1 MFTRLDR
8 KRTRLA
14 DDVYEQILSA
24 ILSGEIV
31 PGERLIQETI
41 ASQID
46 VSRTPVREAFLRLE
60 REGVLE
66 AAGRGGFQIRDITE
80 KEIQDLYLAREA
92 VEGFAAK
99 LLAGALSQE
108 QAQNIETAVR
118 SEMDLKSIHK
128 EEHFHANRTIV
139 VQTGNGFL
147 LDMFD
152 SIWNRGISIRSFAAY
167 PIPDS
172 QDNREQHL
180 LLLDQIKTGR
190 ADEAETAMV
199 AHIREGLD
207 NHVRWL
213 HEERC
218 PWRSD

>member
-1 MFTRLDR
+1 MFSRLTRN
-8 KRTRLA
+8 RTRLA

-31 PGERLIQETI
+31 PGERLIQENI

-66 AAGRGGFQIRDITE
+66 TAGRGGFQIRNITE
-80 KEIQDLYLAREA
+80 QEIQELYLAREA

-108 QAQNIETAVR
+108 QVQNIEAAVR
-118 SEMDLKSIHK
+118 SEISLNSTHK
-128 EEHFHANRTIV
+128 EEHFHANRNIHRTIV
-139 VQTGNGFL
+139 AQTGNGIL

-152 SIWNRGISIRSFAAY
+152 SIWNRGISIRSFSAY
-167 PIPDS
+167 RIPDDT
-172 QDNREQHL
+172 DNREQHL
-180 LLLDQIKTGR
+180 ELLDQIKLGPII
-190 ADEAETAMV
+190 EAENAMV
-199 AHIREGLD
+199 AHIREGLH

-213 HEERC
+213 HDERH
-218 PWRSD
+218 

>member
-41 ASQID
+41 ACQIN

-66 AAGRGGFQIRDITE
+66 AAGRGGFQIRDINE

-118 SEMDLKSIHK
+118 SEMGLKSIHK
-128 EEHFHANRTIV
+128 EEHFHANRTIHRTIV
-139 VQTGNGFL
+139 AQTGNGIL

-172 QDNREQHL
+172 QENREQHL
-180 LLLDQIKTGR
+180 LLLDQIKTGNV
-190 ADEAETAMV
+190 DEAETAMV

-213 HEERC
+213 HDERH
-218 PWRSD
+218 

>member
-8 KRTRLA
+8 KRARLA

-41 ASQID
+41 ASQIN

-66 AAGRGGFQIRDITE
+66 AAGRGGFQIRDINE

-118 SEMDLKSIHK
+118 SEMGLKSIHK
-128 EEHFHANRTIV
+128 EEHFHANRTIHRTIV
-139 VQTGNGFL
+139 AQTGNGIL

-172 QDNREQHL
+172 QENREQHL
-180 LLLDQIKTGR
+180 LLLDQIKTGNV
-190 ADEAETAMV
+190 DEAETAMV

-213 HEERC
+213 HDERH
-218 PWRSD
+218 

>member
-1 MFTRLDR
+1 MFSRLTR

-46 VSRTPVREAFLRLE
+46 VSRTPVREAILRLE

-66 AAGRGGFQIRDITE
+66 ATGRSGFQIREISE

-118 SEMDLKSIHK
+118 SEMGLKSPHK
-128 EEHFHANRTIV
+128 EEHFHANRNIHRTIV
-139 VQTGNGFL
+139 AQTGNGIL

-172 QDNREQHL
+172 RDNRQQHL
-180 LLLDQIKTGR
+180 LLLDQIKTGNV
-190 ADEAETAMV
+190 DEAETAMV
-199 AHIREGLD
+199 AHNREGLD

-213 HEERC
+213 HEERH
-218 PWRSD
+218 

>member
-1 MFTRLDR
+1 MFSRLTRN
-8 KRTRLA
+8 RTRLA

-31 PGERLIQETI
+31 PGERLIQENI

-46 VSRTPVREAFLRLE
+46 VSRTPVREAFFRLE

-66 AAGRGGFQIRDITE
+66 TAGRGGFQIRNITE
-80 KEIQDLYLAREA
+80 QEIQELYLAREA

-108 QAQNIETAVR
+108 QVQNIEAAVR
-118 SEMDLKSIHK
+118 SEISLNSTHK
-128 EEHFHANRTIV
+128 EEHFHANRNIHRTIV
-139 VQTGNGFL
+139 AQTGNGIL

-152 SIWNRGISIRSFAAY
+152 SIWNRGISIRSFSAY
-167 PIPDS
+167 RIPDDT
-172 QDNREQHL
+172 DNREQHL
-180 LLLDQIKTGR
+180 ELLDQIKQGPMV
-190 ADEAETAMV
+190 EAENAMV
-199 AHIREGLD
+199 AHIREGLH

-213 HEERC
+213 HDERH
-218 PWRSD
+218 

>member
-1 MFTRLDR
+1 MFSRLTR

-14 DDVYEQILSA
+14 DDVYAQILSA

-46 VSRTPVREAFLRLE
+46 VSRTPVREAILRLE

-66 AAGRGGFQIRDITE
+66 ATGRGGFQIREISE

-108 QAQNIETAVR
+108 QAQTIETAVR
-118 SEMDLKSIHK
+118 SEMNLKSPHK
-128 EEHFHANRTIV
+128 EEHFHANRNIHRTV
-139 VQTGNGFL
+139 VAQTGNGIL

-172 QDNREQHL
+172 RDNRQQHL
-180 LLLDQIKTGR
+180 LLLDQIKTGNP
-190 ADEAETAMV
+190 DEAETAMV

-213 HEERC
+213 YEERH
-218 PWRSD
+218 

>member
-1 MFTRLDR
+1 MFSRLTRN
-8 KRTRLA
+8 RTRLA

-31 PGERLIQETI
+31 PGERLIQENI

-66 AAGRGGFQIRDITE
+66 TAGRGGFQIRNITE
-80 KEIQDLYLAREA
+80 QEIQELYLAREA

-108 QAQNIETAVR
+108 QVQNIEAAVR
-118 SEMDLKSIHK
+118 SEISLNSTHK
-128 EEHFHANRTIV
+128 EEHFHANRNIHRTIV
-139 VQTGNGFL
+139 AQTGNGIL

-152 SIWNRGISIRSFAAY
+152 SIWNRGISIRSFSAY
-167 PIPDS
+167 RIPDDT
-172 QDNREQHL
+172 DNREQHL
-180 LLLDQIKTGR
+180 ELLDQIKLGPMV
-190 ADEAETAMV
+190 EAENAMV
-199 AHIREGLD
+199 AHIREGLH

-213 HEERC
+213 HDERH
-218 PWRSD
+218 

>member
-1 MFTRLDR
+1 MFTRLTR

-31 PGERLIQETI
+31 AGERLIQESI

-66 AAGRGGFQIRDITE
+66 TAGRGGFQIRNITE
-80 KEIQDLYLAREA
+80 QEIQELYLAREA

-108 QAQNIETAVR
+108 QVQNIEAAVR
-118 SEMDLKSIHK
+118 SE
-128 EEHFHANRTIV
+128 
-139 VQTGNGFL
+139 
-147 LDMFD
+147 
-152 SIWNRGISIRSFAAY
+152 ISLNST
-167 PIPDS
+167 
-172 QDNREQHL
+172 H
-180 LLLDQIKTGR
+180 
-190 ADEAETAMV
+190 
-199 AHIREGLD
+199 
-207 NHVRWL
+207 
-213 HEERC
+213 
-218 PWRSD
+218 

>member
-1 MFTRLDR
+1 MFSRLTR

-46 VSRTPVREAFLRLE
+46 VSRTPVREAILRLE

-66 AAGRGGFQIRDITE
+66 ATGRGGFQIREITE

-108 QAQNIETAVR
+108 QAQAIETAVR
-118 SEMDLKSIHK
+118 SEMNLKSPHK
-128 EEHFHANRTIV
+128 EEHFHANRNIHRTV
-139 VQTGNGFL
+139 VAQTGNEVL

-152 SIWNRGISIRSFAAY
+152 SIWNRGLSIRSFAAY
-167 PIPDS
+167 PIPDR
-172 QDNREQHL
+172 QDNRGQHL
-180 LLLDQIKTGR
+180 LLLEQIKTGTP
-190 ADEAETAMV
+190 DEAESAMV
-199 AHIREGLD
+199 EHIREGLD

-213 HEERC
+213 HEERH
-218 PWRSD
+218 

>member
-66 AAGRGGFQIRDITE
+66 AAGRGGFQIREITE

-108 QAQNIETAVR
+108 QAQTIETAVR
-118 SEMDLKSIHK
+118 SEMGLKSLHK
-128 EEHFHANRTIV
+128 EEHFHANRNIHRTIV
-139 VQTGNGFL
+139 AQTSNGIL

-180 LLLDQIKTGR
+180 LLLDQIKTGNP
-190 ADEAETAMV
+190 DEAETAMV

-213 HEERC
+213 HEERH
-218 PWRSD
+218 

>member
-1 MFTRLDR
+1 MFTRLAQ

-14 DDVYEQILSA
+14 DNVYEQILSA
-24 ILSGEIV
+24 ILSGEIM

-66 AAGRGGFQIRDITE
+66 AAGRGGFQIRNITE
-80 KEIQDLYLAREA
+80 QEIKDLYLAREA

-108 QAQNIETAVR
+108 QAQNIEAAVR
-118 SEMDLKSIHK
+118 SEMELKSIHK
-128 EEHFHANRTIV
+128 EEHFHANRKIHRTIV
-139 VQTGNGFL
+139 AQTGNGIL

-152 SIWNRGISIRSFAAY
+152 SIWNRGISIRSFTAY
-167 PIPDS
+167 PIPDN
-172 QDNREQHL
+172 QGKREQHL
-180 LLLDQIKTGR
+180 LLLDQIKTGNV
-190 ADEAETAMV
+190 DEAVNAMV
-199 AHIREGLD
+199 AHIREGLH

-213 HEERC
+213 HEERH
-218 PWRSD
+218 

>member
-1 MFTRLDR
+1 MFTQLDR

-31 PGERLIQETI
+31 SGERLIQETI

-66 AAGRGGFQIRDITE
+66 TAGRGGFQIREITE

-99 LLAGALSQE
+99 LLAGALSRE

-118 SEMDLKSIHK
+118 LEMDLKSIHK
-128 EEHFHANRTIV
+128 EEHFHANRTIHRTIV
-139 VQTGNGFL
+139 AQTGNGIL

-180 LLLDQIKTGR
+180 LLLDQIKTGNP
-190 ADEAETAMV
+190 DEAETAMV

-213 HEERC
+213 HEERH
-218 PWRSD
+218 

>member
-1 MFTRLDR
+1 MFSRLTRN
-8 KRTRLA
+8 RTRLA

-31 PGERLIQETI
+31 PGERLIQENI

-66 AAGRGGFQIRDITE
+66 TAGRGGFQIRNITE
-80 KEIQDLYLAREA
+80 QEIQELYLAREA

-108 QAQNIETAVR
+108 QVQNIEAAVR
-118 SEMDLKSIHK
+118 SEISLNSTHK
-128 EEHFHANRTIV
+128 EEHFHANRNIHRTIV
-139 VQTGNGFL
+139 AQAGNGIL

-152 SIWNRGISIRSFAAY
+152 SIWNRGISIRSFSAY
-167 PIPDS
+167 RIPEHADY
-172 QDNREQHL
+172 REQHL
-180 LLLDQIKTGR
+180 ELLDQIKQGPMV
-190 ADEAETAMV
+190 EAENAMV
-199 AHIREGLD
+199 AHIREGLH

-213 HEERC
+213 HDERH
-218 PWRSD
+218 

>member
-66 AAGRGGFQIRDITE
+66 AAGRGGFQIREITE

-108 QAQNIETAVR
+108 QAQTIETAVR
-118 SEMDLKSIHK
+118 SEMGLKSLHK
-128 EEHFHANRTIV
+128 DLRLIRYLTVKTTENSTCYCLTKLRRGT
-139 VQTGNGFL
+139 QTRQKLRWWHTYARAWTTMSVGF
-147 LDMFD
+147 M
-152 SIWNRGISIRSFAAY
+152 
-167 PIPDS
+167 
-172 QDNREQHL
+172 
-180 LLLDQIKTGR
+180 
-190 ADEAETAMV
+190 
-199 AHIREGLD
+199 
-207 NHVRWL
+207 
-213 HEERC
+213 
-218 PWRSD
+218 RSDTEYQTDWQHSGCICLFDGVSMI

>member
-14 DDVYEQILSA
+14 DDVYEQTLSA

-41 ASQID
+41 ACQIN

-66 AAGRGGFQIRDITE
+66 AAGRGGFQIRDINE

-118 SEMDLKSIHK
+118 SEMGLKSIHK
-128 EEHFHANRTIV
+128 EEHFHANRTIHRTIV
-139 VQTGNGFL
+139 AQTGNGIL

-152 SIWNRGISIRSFAAY
+152 SIWNRGISIRSFSAY

-180 LLLDQIKTGR
+180 LLLDQIKTGNV
-190 ADEAETAMV
+190 DEAETAMV

-213 HEERC
+213 HDERH
-218 PWRSD
+218 

>member
-1 MFTRLDR
+1 MFSRLTRN
-8 KRTRLA
+8 RTRLA

-31 PGERLIQETI
+31 PGERLIQENI

-66 AAGRGGFQIRDITE
+66 TAGRGGFQIRNISE
-80 KEIQDLYLAREA
+80 QEIQDLYLAREA

-99 LLAGALSQE
+99 LLAGALSLE
-108 QAQNIETAVR
+108 QAQNIEAAVR
-118 SEMDLKSIHK
+118 SEMSLNSTHK
-128 EEHFHANRTIV
+128 EEHFHANRNIHRTIV
-139 VQTGNGFL
+139 AQAGNSIL

-152 SIWNRGISIRSFAAY
+152 SIWNRGISIRSFSAY
-167 PIPDS
+167 RIPDHADES
-172 QDNREQHL
+172 EQHL
-180 LLLDQIKTGR
+180 ELLDQIKRGPMV
-190 ADEAETAMV
+190 EAENAMV
-199 AHIREGLD
+199 AHIRDGLH

-213 HEERC
+213 HDERH
-218 PWRSD
+218 

>member
-24 ILSGEIV
+24 ILSGKIV

-66 AAGRGGFQIRDITE
+66 AAGRGGFRIRDITE

-118 SEMDLKSIHK
+118 SEMGLKSNHK
-128 EEHFHANRTIV
+128 EEHFHANRTIHRTIV
-139 VQTGNGFL
+139 AQTGNGIL

-152 SIWNRGISIRSFAAY
+152 SIWNRGISIRSFSAY

-180 LLLDQIKTGR
+180 LLLDQIKTGNV
-190 ADEAETAMV
+190 DEAETAMV
-199 AHIREGLD
+199 VHIREGLD

-213 HEERC
+213 HDERH
-218 PWRSD
+218 

>member
-8 KRTRLA
+8 KRARLA

-41 ASQID
+41 ASQIN

-66 AAGRGGFQIRDITE
+66 AAGRGGFHIRDITE

-118 SEMDLKSIHK
+118 SEMGLKSIHK
-128 EEHFHANRTIV
+128 EEHFHANRNIHRTIV
-139 VQTGNGFL
+139 AQTGNGIL

-180 LLLDQIKTGR
+180 LLLDQIKTGNVG
-190 ADEAETAMV
+190 EAETAMV

-213 HEERC
+213 HEERH
-218 PWRSD
+218 

>member
-66 AAGRGGFQIRDITE
+66 ATGRGGFQIREITE

-118 SEMDLKSIHK
+118 SEMGLKSIHK
-128 EEHFHANRTIV
+128 EEHFHANRTIHRTIV
-139 VQTGNGFL
+139 AQTGNGIL

-172 QDNREQHL
+172 QDNRKQHL
-180 LLLDQIKTGR
+180 LLLDQIKTGNP
-190 ADEAETAMV
+190 DEAETAMV

-213 HEERC
+213 HEERH
-218 PWRSD
+218 

>member
-8 KRTRLA
+8 KRARLA

-41 ASQID
+41 ASQIN

-66 AAGRGGFQIRDITE
+66 AAGRGGFQIRDINE

-118 SEMDLKSIHK
+118 SEMGLKSIHK
-128 EEHFHANRTIV
+128 EEHFHANRTIHRTIV
-139 VQTGNGFL
+139 AQTGNGIL

-180 LLLDQIKTGR
+180 LLLDQIKTGNV
-190 ADEAETAMV
+190 DEAETAMV

-213 HEERC
+213 HDERH
-218 PWRSD
+218 

>member
-1 MFTRLDR
+1 MFSRLTRN
-8 KRTRLA
+8 RTRLA

-31 PGERLIQETI
+31 PGERLIQENI

-66 AAGRGGFQIRDITE
+66 TAGRGGFQIRNITE
-80 KEIQDLYLAREA
+80 QEIQDLYLAREA

-108 QAQNIETAVR
+108 QVQNIEAAVR
-118 SEMDLKSIHK
+118 SEMSLNSTHK
-128 EEHFHANRTIV
+128 EEHFHANRNIHRTIV
-139 VQTGNGFL
+139 AQAGNGIL

-152 SIWNRGISIRSFAAY
+152 SIWNRGISIRSFSAY
-167 PIPDS
+167 RIPDDT
-172 QDNREQHL
+172 DNREQHL
-180 LLLDQIKTGR
+180 ELLDQIKQGPMV
-190 ADEAETAMV
+190 EAENAMV
-199 AHIREGLD
+199 AHIRDGLH

-213 HEERC
+213 HDERH
-218 PWRSD
+218 

>member
-46 VSRTPVREAFLRLE
+46 VSRTPVREAILRLE

-66 AAGRGGFQIRDITE
+66 ATGRSGFQIREISE

-118 SEMDLKSIHK
+118 SEMGLKSIHK
-128 EEHFHANRTIV
+128 EEHFHANRTIHRTIV
-139 VQTGNGFL
+139 AQTGNGIL

-180 LLLDQIKTGR
+180 LLLDQIKTGNP
-190 ADEAETAMV
+190 DEAETAMV

-213 HEERC
+213 HEERH
-218 PWRSD
+218 

>member
-1 MFTRLDR
+1 MFSRLTRN
-8 KRTRLA
+8 RTRLA

-31 PGERLIQETI
+31 PGERLIQENI

-66 AAGRGGFQIRDITE
+66 TAGRGGFQIRNITE
-80 KEIQDLYLAREA
+80 QEIQDLYLAREA

-99 LLAGALSQE
+99 LLAGSLSQE
-108 QAQNIETAVR
+108 QAQNIEVAVR
-118 SEMDLKSIHK
+118 SEMSLNSIHK
-128 EEHFHANRTIV
+128 EEHFHANRNIHRTIV
-139 VQTGNGFL
+139 AQAGNSIL

-152 SIWNRGISIRSFAAY
+152 SIWNRGISIRSFSAY
-167 PIPDS
+167 RIPDHA
-172 QDNREQHL
+172 DEREQHL
-180 LLLDQIKTGR
+180 ELLDQIKRGPMV
-190 ADEAETAMV
+190 EAENAMV
-199 AHIREGLD
+199 AHIREGLH

-213 HEERC
+213 HDERH
-218 PWRSD
+218 

>member
-1 MFTRLDR
+1 MFSRLTRN
-8 KRTRLA
+8 RTRLA

-31 PGERLIQETI
+31 PGERLIQENI

-66 AAGRGGFQIRDITE
+66 TAGRGGFQIRNITE
-80 KEIQDLYLAREA
+80 QEIQDLYLAREA

-108 QAQNIETAVR
+108 QVQNIEASVR
-118 SEMDLKSIHK
+118 SEIRLNSTHK
-128 EEHFHANRTIV
+128 EEHFHANRNIHRTIV
-139 VQTGNGFL
+139 AQAGNGVL

-152 SIWNRGISIRSFAAY
+152 SIWNRGISIRSFSAY
-167 PIPDS
+167 RIPDDT
-172 QDNREQHL
+172 DNREQHL
-180 LLLDQIKTGR
+180 ELLDQIKLGPMV
-190 ADEAETAMV
+190 EAENAMV
-199 AHIREGLD
+199 AHIREGLH

-213 HEERC
+213 HDERH
-218 PWRSD
+218 

>member
-1 MFTRLDR
+1 MFSRLTRN
-8 KRTRLA
+8 RTRLA

-31 PGERLIQETI
+31 PGERLIQESI

-66 AAGRGGFQIRDITE
+66 TAGRGGFQIRNITE
-80 KEIQDLYLAREA
+80 QEIQELYLAREA

-108 QAQNIETAVR
+108 QVQNIEAAVR
-118 SEMDLKSIHK
+118 SEISLNSTHK
-128 EEHFHANRTIV
+128 EEHFHANRNIHRTIV
-139 VQTGNGFL
+139 AQAGNGIL

-152 SIWNRGISIRSFAAY
+152 SIWNRGISIRSFSAY
-167 PIPDS
+167 RIPDRA
-172 QDNREQHL
+172 DNREQHL
-180 LLLDQIKTGR
+180 ELLDQIKLGPII
-190 ADEAETAMV
+190 EAENAMV
-199 AHIREGLD
+199 AHIREGLH

-213 HEERC
+213 HDERH
-218 PWRSD
+218 

>member
-14 DDVYEQILSA
+14 DDVYEQTLSA

-66 AAGRGGFQIRDITE
+66 TAGRGGFQIRNITE

-92 VEGFAAK
+92 VEGFAAQ
-99 LLAGALSQE
+99 LLAGSLSQE

-118 SEMDLKSIHK
+118 SEMGLKSPHK
-128 EEHFHANRTIV
+128 EEHFHANRNIHRTIV
-139 VQTGNGFL
+139 AQTGNGIL

-152 SIWNRGISIRSFAAY
+152 SIWNRGLSIRSFAAY

-180 LLLDQIKTGR
+180 LLLDQIKTGNP
-190 ADEAETAMV
+190 DEAETAMV

-213 HEERC
+213 HEERH
-218 PWRSD
+218 

>member
-41 ASQID
+41 ASQIN

-118 SEMDLKSIHK
+118 SEMGLKSNHK
-128 EEHFHANRTIV
+128 EEHFHANRTIHRTIV
-139 VQTGNGFL
+139 AQTGNGIL

-152 SIWNRGISIRSFAAY
+152 SIWNRGISIRSFSAY
-167 PIPDS
+167 PIPDLS
-172 QDNREQHL
+172 L
-180 LLLDQIKTGR
+180 I
-190 ADEAETAMV
+190 
-199 AHIREGLD
+199 HI
-207 NHVRWL
+207 
-213 HEERC
+213 
-218 PWRSD
+218 

>member
-1 MFTRLDR
+1 MFSRLTRN
-8 KRTRLA
+8 RTRLA

-31 PGERLIQETI
+31 PGERLIQENI

-66 AAGRGGFQIRDITE
+66 TAGRGGFQIRNITE
-80 KEIQDLYLAREA
+80 QEIQDLYLAREA

-99 LLAGALSQE
+99 LLAGALSQK
-108 QAQNIETAVR
+108 QVQNIEAAVR
-118 SEMDLKSIHK
+118 SEISLNSTHK
-128 EEHFHANRTIV
+128 EEHFHANRNIHRTIV
-139 VQTGNGFL
+139 AQAGNGIL

-152 SIWNRGISIRSFAAY
+152 SIWNRGISIRSFSAY
-167 PIPDS
+167 RIPDDT
-172 QDNREQHL
+172 DNREQHL
-180 LLLDQIKTGR
+180 ELLDQIKLGPMV
-190 ADEAETAMV
+190 EAENAMV
-199 AHIREGLD
+199 AHIREGLH

-213 HEERC
+213 HDERH
-218 PWRSD
+218 

>member
-24 ILSGEIV
+24 ILSGKIV

-66 AAGRGGFQIRDITE
+66 AAGLFGFQIRDITE
-80 KEIQDLYLAREA
+80 KEIQYLYLAREA

-118 SEMDLKSIHK
+118 SEMGLKSNHK
-128 EEHFHANRTIV
+128 EEHFHANRTIHRTIV
-139 VQTGNGFL
+139 AQTGNGIL

-152 SIWNRGISIRSFAAY
+152 SIWNRGISIRSFSAY

-180 LLLDQIKTGR
+180 LLLDQIKTGNV
-190 ADEAETAMV
+190 DEAETAMV

-213 HEERC
+213 HDERH
-218 PWRSD
+218 